1 MDAQAKVTTV
11 WVAYAIGILVTG
23 TPFAGVLM
31 AYFCRKTNDVP
42 GVAGHN
48 AAQIRCFWWAFLG
61 WIVAFAM
68 MAAGLA
74 SATGDV
80 SSSGEE
86 VVIGGLLLILG
97 ILFGIVVQIAFTI
110 YSIIGIVRAARRTN
124 WPGADPLMNTAAVF
138 S

>member
-1 MDAQAKVTTV
+1 
-11 WVAYAIGILVTG
+11 
-23 TPFAGVLM
+23 
-31 AYFCRKTNDVP
+31 
-42 GVAGHN
+42 
-48 AAQIRCFWWAFLG
+48 
-61 WIVAFAM
+61 M